1 LGASYKQ
8 LQSQQTSNTTL
19 LGTLQTTLS
28 NAQDVDVAKAASD
41 LQLQEVAYQA
51 SLAVTA
57 KIIQPSLAE
66 FIQ

>member
-1 LGASYKQ
+1 
-8 LQSQQTSNTTL
+8 
-19 LGTLQTTLS
+19 
-28 NAQDVDVAKAASD
+28 VAKAASD